1 VIESLVH
8 DCVEIIGCVK
18 SFDVATSLD
27 ALELADLIDDAE
39 AAILRRRAMQ
49 YIVAHFDEVAA
60 AERFHKLV
68 GSNVY
73 YSIIAA
79 VYQVSSIWTYN
90 VNKFSGASIT
100 HRSQAHKE
108 NRKR

>member
-1 VIESLVH
+1 MH
-8 DCVEIIGCVK
+8 
-18 SFDVATSLD
+18 TSLD
-27 ALELADLIDDAE
+27 ALELADLIDDSE

-68 GSNVY
+68 GTNVY

-79 VYQVSSIWTYN
+79 VYQVCLIISNSLTFQWSVYYAQVASSQGKQKT
-90 VNKFSGASIT
+90 KG
-100 HRSQAHKE
+100 
-108 NRKR
+108 

>member
-1 VIESLVH
+1 MEPLVH

-18 SFDVATSLD
+18 SFDVQTSLD
-27 ALELADLIDDAE
+27 ALELADLIDDSE

-49 YIVAHFDEVAA
+49 YIVSHFDEVAS

-79 VYQVSSIWTYN
+79 VYQVTI
-90 VNKFSGASIT
+90 I
-100 HRSQAHKE
+100 
-108 NRKR
+108 